1 MVNKS
6 FVIYGERNSG
16 TNFLETLITG
26 QSYHLSHNIA
36 AFDIPVINSS
46 TKQYFRSDY
55 GHKHFFGFHDEE
67 IKTASNVIFIGIV
80 RNPYDWIMGLSR
92 TLHHI
97 PTENHDIISF
107 LTNEWYSI
115 QHNKESTNYQ
125 KEIFRD
131 RDFCTGLRYKNIFA
145 MRNKK
150 LSYLHNT
157 MPAIAENYEFIR
169 YEDLCQDPWSIVT
182 RWSKKYNLPLNM
194 PILQPIKKEPH
205 HIEPEIEQIINEG
218 IDWDIENCVGYYKK

>member
-16 TNFLETLITG
+16 TNYLETILTG
-26 QSYHLSHNIA
+26 ESHHLYHDIS
-36 AFDIPVINSS
+36 AFEIPCDNSS
-46 TKQYFRSDY
+46 VLEKRPSIF
-55 GHKHFFGFHDEE
+55 GAKHFFGYYDEK

-115 QHNKESTNYQ
+115 EHNKKHVDYG
-125 KEIFRD
+125 KEKIQD
-131 RDFCTGLRYKNIFA
+131 RNFKNGMRYKNIFA

-194 PILQPIKKEPH
+194 PILQPINKEPY
-205 HIEPEIEQIINEG
+205 HIEPEIKKIIDNN
-218 IDWDIENCVGYYKK
+218 IDWEIENQIGYFRK